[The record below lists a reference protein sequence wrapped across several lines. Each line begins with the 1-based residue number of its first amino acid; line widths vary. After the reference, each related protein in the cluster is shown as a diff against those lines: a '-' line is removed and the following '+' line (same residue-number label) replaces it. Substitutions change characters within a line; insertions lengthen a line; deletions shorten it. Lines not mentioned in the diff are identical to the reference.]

1 MCGRA
6 TLVLGFESRMT
17 RPTVFPVVLSLQ
29 ASYMDWLGCHQP
41 GPQVHYSPLENFK
54 IKEN

>member
-17 RPTVFPVVLSLQ
+17 RPRVFAVVLSLQ